1 MANPADTYNSIRIL
15 TIGMHKGNLAQERAK
30 FATVPGFALIGDAA
44 DCNDGLRQT
53 LMTYPDVIV
62 LPWDAPTLKLLL
74 RAVAHL
80 RDERF
85 SPVVVIITGVATT
98 PNIFE
103 VCEDIAILGAEQ
115 LNETLAERLRAVF
128 IERQSS
134 LLNRPISKLV
144 DG

>member
-1 MANPADTYNSIRIL
+1 MANPVDTHDSIRVL

-30 FATVPGFALIGDAA
+30 FAAIPGFVLIGDAV
-44 DCNDGLRQT
+44 DCNDGLRRT

-62 LPWDAPTLKLLL
+62 LPRNAPALKLL
-74 RAVAHL
+74 RAVVHL

-85 SPVVVIITGVATT
+85 SPVVVIVTGVATA

-115 LNETLAERLRAVF
+115 LDETLAERLRAMF
-128 IERQSS
+128 IKRQGS
-134 LLNRPISKLV
+134 LLNRPIPKLV